1 MGMKGGVRMTI
12 MVAEPRTLDPQ
23 AVSLLQ
29 LLWDVGG
36 CAPVAGLWG
45 ILSDDRKVAQ
55 KVIQGLEQER
65 LLTVK
70 PMTGDE
76 LLQLTAWG
84 AEAIGQRPRPDRR
97 LTYKWIRTGD
107 LSVQYYVQF
116 GHHLSA
122 QLQTGQPHAEALQ
135 GFQRLMADF
144 ATQIG
149 RKKDARDRNAQRL
162 AKLREKPE
170 ATEKEIRNAQGKLA
184 AAERELQAF
193 RKQRTEARRANNGL
207 VEAGKASRRLE
218 SLGVYRDPAVQG
230 EAYVALDLGHLEKSL
245 PEILQRCA
253 ELARQSGAPWRFWI
267 WGVERAERGA
277 LEDRLAEVL
286 EGAPP
291 ERRPVEA
298 KVLTYVRPKR

>member
-1 MGMKGGVRMTI
+1 
-12 MVAEPRTLDPQ
+12 
-23 AVSLLQ
+23 
-29 LLWDVGG
+29 
-36 CAPVAGLWG
+36 
-45 ILSDDRKVAQ
+45 VAQ

-84 AEAIGQRPRPDRR
+84 AEALGQRPRPDRR

-116 GHHLSA
+116 GCHLSA
-122 QLQTGQPHAEALQ
+122 KLEAGQPHAEAW
-135 GFQRLMADF
+135 QRYQSLLADF
-144 ATQIG
+144 ATLIG
-149 RKKDARDRNAQRL
+149 RKTDARDRNAQRL
-162 AKLREKPE
+162 QKLREKPD

-184 AAERELQAF
+184 AAERELQAS
-193 RKQRTEARRANNGL
+193 RKQRTEARKANAAL
-207 VEAGKASRRLE
+207 VEAAKAIRRLE

-253 ELARQSGAPWRFWI
+253 ELARQSGAPWRLWI
-267 WGVERAERGA
+267 WGLERAERA
-277 LEDRLAEVL
+277 PVEEKLAAELERV
-286 EGAPP
+286 PQ
-291 ERRPVEA
+291 ERQPVEA
-298 KVLTYVRPKR
+298 KILPYVRPKR